1 MFCIKAAVM
10 PSCQPCVHN
19 ICNLKVMVACSAN
32 LRSCPEASAF
42 LKRESGI
49 VLRYVLQVAN
59 CDIHFHKPSIAGRKF
74 RAFERLHRSPRLP
87 PQVVHEPLVLLLESL
102 IRLAVHPFWLGR
114 EPLRPLRRS
123 AQPRSDILCAFQ
135 TQQAAPLSL
144 TAIAKLAAMTTGKT
158 VSLPIQNCYSSTTV
172 FSGAAEPLS
181 LAAVVA
187 WGA

>member
-1 MFCIKAAVM
+1 M

-49 VLRYVLQVAN
+49 VLR
-59 CDIHFHKPSIAGRKF
+59 DFS
-74 RAFERLHRSPRLP
+74 RSLTATYISTNRRSLGESSGLSKGCTDRHRLP

-181 LAAVVA
+181 LQLP
-187 WGA
+187 